1 MFVLILTLVTATAT
15 ATAAAPAMTTAEFSS
30 RDTCL
35 QAANAWKLQAKF
47 EFGSAA
53 KLTTVCMP
61 K

>member
-1 MFVLILTLVTATAT
+1 MFVLVSPLFLAQGATPVVTSV
-15 ATAAAPAMTTAEFSS
+15 EFSS

-47 EFGSAA
+47 EFGSA